1 MPRSDT
7 YSARSDTCSSNPSLD
22 SHGDLGA
29 TLLVILLVPTAMM
42 MHAFWKE
49 TDAGAQQMEMVQFT
63 KDISLAGAAL
73 AFVWVFSLEGIDLTL
88 TGPLLGLR

>member
-1 MPRSDT
+1 
-7 YSARSDTCSSNPSLD
+7 
-22 SHGDLGA
+22 
-29 TLLVILLVPTAMM
+29 M

-49 TDAGAQQMEMVQFT
+49 TDAMAQQMEMVQFT

-73 AFVWVFSLEGIDLTL
+73 AFVWVFSFEGIDLTL